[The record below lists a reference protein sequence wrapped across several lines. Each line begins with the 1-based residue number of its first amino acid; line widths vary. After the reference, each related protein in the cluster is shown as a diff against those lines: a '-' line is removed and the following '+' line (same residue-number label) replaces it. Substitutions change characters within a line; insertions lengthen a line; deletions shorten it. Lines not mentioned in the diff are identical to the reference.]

1 MPRAAALVTVVMKG
15 GFLSEERT
23 NALRVVVL
31 NSESS
36 TLKFVLDEIP
46 PSREKTSSRHG
57 ESSLRGLVDR
67 IGGATTRTL
76 QADRMRQ
83 APQNRQILDH
93 RQAIQWVL
101 ERLGGAGVDAVGHRV
116 VHGGER
122 FTKAVRI
129 DATVMAEIEQLS
141 ELAPLHNPA
150 CLAGINAAR
159 AALGYDMPME
169 GLVMGTRCGDL
180 DPVIVGYLSRRE
192 RMSVEQVEQWLNE
205 RSGLLGLSALSHDV
219 RDLLAAEQQGDTRA
233 AVAVDV
239 FCYRVRK
246 YIGSYLAALGGAD
259 AVLFGGGIGEYS
271 PEIRARV
278 CDGMDW
284 CGLVL
289 DRERNEK
296 AVGLPAGRAAR
307 ISRDGANVEAYVVA
321 ADEETWI
328 ARETLRCLCG
338 ANHHRDTPKPGKGS
352 T

>member
-1 MPRAAALVTVVMKG
+1 M
-15 GFLSEERT
+15 
-23 NALRVVVL
+23 
-31 NSESS
+31 
-36 TLKFVLDEIP
+36 
-46 PSREKTSSRHG
+46 
-57 ESSLRGLVDR
+57 
-67 IGGATTRTL
+67 
-76 QADRMRQ
+76 
-83 APQNRQILDH
+83 
-93 RQAIQWVL
+93 
-101 ERLGGAGVDAVGHRV
+101 
-116 VHGGER
+116 
-122 FTKAVRI
+122 
-129 DATVMAEIEQLS
+129 
-141 ELAPLHNPA
+141 
-150 CLAGINAAR
+150 
-159 AALGYDMPME
+159 
-169 GLVMGTRCGDL
+169 
-180 DPVIVGYLSRRE
+180 
-192 RMSVEQVEQWLNE
+192 EQVEQWLNE

-233 AVAVDV
+233 ALAVDV

-259 AVLFGGGIGEYS
+259 AVLFGGGIGEYF